1 MLRRRSHPR
10 FAVATP
16 WNGAMRILRDVV
28 INRAGDDEL
37 LAVSNAAAIV
47 DEVLTL
53 EVMGGGQSA
62 VVKVRVLDSRP
73 VIIEGTVRHRVRL
86 GLVDDRPEDAMLP
99 ESAAEACGTVESDI
113 QRVAEAS

>member
-1 MLRRRSHPR
+1 MSGRRSHPR

-16 WNGAMRILRDVV
+16 WNGAIRILRDVV
-28 INRAGDDEL
+28 INRTGDDEL

-47 DEVLTL
+47 DEILTL

-62 VVKVRVLDSRP
+62 IVKVRVLDSRP

-86 GLVDDRPEDAMLP
+86 GLVNDQRAGLLP
-99 ESAAEACGTVESDI
+99 EIAADGRATVESDV